1 MSAAAA
7 QPKYGQL
14 SWSQSVG
21 MVAKMLPLP
30 VALLWSVV
38 TTAYASHNRERT
50 LKRIVGDTVLR
61 YTIAHLSVPQ
71 LQSAFGTTLGMYQQW
86 AKKAKLP
93 ATVDELGED
102 ARLLWI
108 GPKRLDRVVLF
119 LHGGGFVLPA
129 AEFTVP
135 FWRYVQLE
143 LEKKNIEVG
152 FALFSYS
159 LAPFVFFPTPL
170 KQAAL
175 ALDFLTAAGVKPQN
189 LQLVGDSAGGNL
201 ILQVLSQMLH
211 PLEGVPEIRLP
222 APFRGVLL
230 ISPWVNLSADSKSHD
245 ENEGRDF
252 LTKRPLAA
260 WGAQILAGVPEADRA
275 FVEAVR
281 APDGWFHGVDG
292 LAERVLITAGGA
304 ELLRDDIVVFG
315 EAFKKQHPNTE
326 LVVQKDGLHEDMF
339 LDFVL
344 NEKKLSTLTPL
355 TVEWLAAGFKAEP
368 ST

>member
-1 MSAAAA
+1 MSAAP
-7 QPKYGQL
+7 QSKYGQL
-14 SWSQSVG
+14 SWSQSLG

-30 VALLWSVV
+30 VAISWSVV
-38 TTAYASHNRERT
+38 TTAHASHNRERT

-71 LQSAFGTTLGMYQQW
+71 LQSALGTTLGMYQQW
-86 AKKAKLP
+86 TKKNKLP
-93 ATVDELGED
+93 AIVDELGED

-129 AEFTVP
+129 AGFTVS

-143 LEKKNIEVG
+143 LEKKNIDVG
-152 FALFSYS
+152 LALFSYS
-159 LAPFVFFPTPL
+159 LSPFVSFPAPL

-175 ALDFLTAAGVKPQN
+175 ALDFLSAAGVKPQN

-211 PLEGVPEIRLP
+211 PRGGVPEIRLP
-222 APFRGVLL
+222 APLRGVLL
-230 ISPWVNLSADSKSHD
+230 ISPCVNLSADSKSHD
-245 ENEGRDF
+245 ENDGRDF
-252 LTKRPLAA
+252 LTKRAVCA
-260 WGAQILAGVPEADRA
+260 WSAQILAGVPEADRA

-281 APDGWFHGVDG
+281 APEGWFHGVDG
-292 LAERVLITAGGA
+292 LAEHVLITAGGA

-315 EAFKKQHPNTE
+315 EAFKKQHLNTK
-326 LVVQKDGLHEDMF
+326 LVVQKNGLHEDMF

-355 TVEWLAAGFKAEP
+355 IVEWLATGFTAQP
-368 ST
+368 NM